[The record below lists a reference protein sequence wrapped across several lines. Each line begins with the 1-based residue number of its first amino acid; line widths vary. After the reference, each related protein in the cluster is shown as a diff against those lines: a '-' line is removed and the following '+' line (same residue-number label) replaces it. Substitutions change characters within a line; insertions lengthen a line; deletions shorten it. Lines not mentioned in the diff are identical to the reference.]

1 MADDKTKKG
10 PADSS
15 RININED
22 YEVEY
27 WSDALCVTKD
37 DLAEAV
43 KQVGTS
49 AKAVRDYLD
58 KNFA

>member
-10 PADSS
+10 QADSS
-15 RININED
+15 RINLNED
-22 YEVEY
+22 YEVAY
-27 WSDALCVTKD
+27 WSDALCVTKE
-37 DLAEAV
+37 DLAYAV
-43 KQVGTS
+43 KEVGPS